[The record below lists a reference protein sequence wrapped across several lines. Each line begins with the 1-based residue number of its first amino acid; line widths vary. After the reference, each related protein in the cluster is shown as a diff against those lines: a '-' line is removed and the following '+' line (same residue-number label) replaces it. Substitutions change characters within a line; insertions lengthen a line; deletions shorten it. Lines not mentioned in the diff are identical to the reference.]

1 MKDLKHLIYFE
12 NLLQDAQ
19 NELVDK
25 ARAEGQYALGY
36 NCYYI
41 PEVLL
46 NLQGCFSS
54 RLRAPRC
61 ISTDVANYY
70 MTNRSCPYARS
81 ILERAIEGKD
91 ISGSVGIAHTRWAT
105 HGEPNDINAHPHF
118 SESGNLALIHNGIIE
133 NYRSL
138 KTELQNQGYHFKSET
153 DTEVIIQLIQYI
165 MDSHS
170 ITLEEAV
177 PLALNSVIG
186 AYAIVIVD
194 KTQPDRM
201 IAARKGSPLIIGVG
215 DDEFLI
221 GSDATPIIE
230 YTDRV
235 VYLGEEQIAFIE
247 RGKDLKITDLRSVE
261 QTTVIKKLELNLSQ
275 IEKGGFAHF
284 MLKEIHEQPDT
295 ARTVM
300 NGRLHPELGIVKLSG
315 VIDHK
320 DRLLKARR
328 IIICACGTSWH
339 AALIGKY
346 LIEELTRIPV
356 EVEYSSEFRYRNPVI
371 YPDDV
376 VIAISQSGET
386 ADTLAAMQLAKA
398 SGAFLFG
405 ICNVVGSSIA
415 RAADTGCY
423 THAGPEIGVASTKA
437 FTAQVET
444 LLLLALNIAQE
455 KGTVSDDLRKRII
468 AELPHIPAKIEKIL
482 KHDKQISEL
491 AKTFTYAHNFI
502 YLGRGYNYPIALEG
516 ALKLK
521 EISYIHAEGYPAA
534 EMKHGPIALIDDEMP
549 VVVIAPKRGHYDK
562 ILSNIQEVKA
572 RKGRVIS
579 IVTEGDKDVKG
590 ISDYSFEIPDT
601 EECLVPLLS
610 VIPLQLLAYHIAIA
624 KGRDVDQPRNLAK
637 SVTVE

>member
-1 MKDLKHLIYFE
+1 MCGIVGYIGKRQACPILLKGL
-12 NLLQDAQ
+12 
-19 NELVDK
+19 
-25 ARAEGQYALGY
+25 
-36 NCYYI
+36 
-41 PEVLL
+41 
-46 NLQGCFSS
+46 S
-54 RLRAPRC
+54 RLEYRGYDSAG
-61 ISTDVANYY
+61 VALINDNGNLVIYK
-70 MTNRSCPYARS
+70 TKGKVAD
-81 ILERAIEGKD
+81 LERAIDGKD
-91 ISGSVGIAHTRWAT
+91 VSGSVGIAHTRWAT

-138 KTELQNQGYHFKSET
+138 NTELQNQGYHFKSET

-295 ARTVM
+295 TRTVM

-320 DRLLKARR
+320 ERLLKARR

-346 LIEELTRIPV
+346 MIEELTRIPV

-386 ADTLAAMQLAKA
+386 ADTLAAMQLAKV

-468 AELPHIPAKIEKIL
+468 AELPRIPAKIEKIL

-579 IVTEGDKDVKG
+579 IVTEGDKDVRS

-601 EECLVPLLS
+601 EECLVPMLS

>member
-1 MKDLKHLIYFE
+1 MCGIVGYVGKREAYPILIKG
-12 NLLQDAQ
+12 L
-19 NELVDK
+19 
-25 ARAEGQYALGY
+25 
-36 NCYYI
+36 
-41 PEVLL
+41 
-46 NLQGCFSS
+46 S
-54 RLRAPRC
+54 RLEYRGYDSAG
-61 ISTDVANYY
+61 VALINDDGNLVIYK
-70 MTNRSCPYARS
+70 TKGKVAD
-81 ILERAIEGKD
+81 LEHAVEGKNL
-91 ISGSVGIAHTRWAT
+91 SGNVGIAHTRWAT
-105 HGEPNDINAHPHF
+105 HGEPNDVNAHPHL

-138 KTELQNQGYHFKSET
+138 KKELQNQGYHFKSET
-153 DTEVIIQLIQYI
+153 DTEVVIQLIQFI
-165 MDSHS
+165 MDSHG

-247 RGKDLKITDLRSVE
+247 RGKDLKITDLRSIE
-261 QTTVIKKLELNLSQ
+261 QTPVIKKLELNLSQ
-275 IEKGGFAHF
+275 IEKGGFPHF

-295 ARTVM
+295 CSTVM
-300 NGRLHPELGIVKLSG
+300 NGRLHPDLGIVKLSG

-320 DRLLKARR
+320 ERLLAARR

-346 LIEELTRIPV
+346 MIEELTRIPV

-468 AELPHIPAKIEKIL
+468 AELPKIPAKIEIIL

-534 EMKHGPIALIDDEMP
+534 EMKHGPIALIDEEMP

>member
-1 MKDLKHLIYFE
+1 MCGIVGYIGKREAYPILIKGLSRLEYRGYDSAGVALINNSGDLVIYKTKGKVADLDRSVQGKDL
-12 NLLQDAQ
+12 
-19 NELVDK
+19 
-25 ARAEGQYALGY
+25 
-36 NCYYI
+36 
-41 PEVLL
+41 
-46 NLQGCFSS
+46 
-54 RLRAPRC
+54 
-61 ISTDVANYY
+61 
-70 MTNRSCPYARS
+70 
-81 ILERAIEGKD
+81 
-91 ISGSVGIAHTRWAT
+91 SGTVGIAHTRWAT
-105 HGEPNDINAHPHF
+105 HGEPNDANAHPHF

-133 NYRSL
+133 NFRSL

-153 DTEVIIQLIQYI
+153 DTEVVIQLIQYI
-165 MDSHS
+165 MDSHG

-194 KTQPDRM
+194 KEHPDRM

-215 DDEFLI
+215 DDEFLV
-221 GSDATPIIE
+221 GSDATPIVE

-247 RGKDLKITDLRSVE
+247 RGKELKITDLRSIE
-261 QTTVIKKLELNLSQ
+261 QTPVIKKLELNLSQ
-275 IEKGGFAHF
+275 IEKGGFPHF

-295 ARTVM
+295 CRTVM
-300 NGRLHPELGIVKLSG
+300 NGRLHPDLGLVKLSG

-320 DRLLKARR
+320 ERLLKARR

-339 AALIGKY
+339 AGLIGKY
-346 LIEELTRIPV
+346 LIEDLTRIPV

-444 LLLLALNIAQE
+444 LLLLALSIGQE
-455 KGTVSDDLRKRII
+455 KGTVSEEYRLRII
-468 AELPHIPAKIEKIL
+468 RELQTIPDKIARIL
-482 KHDKQISEL
+482 KHNRQISEI

-502 YLGRGYNYPIALEG
+502 YLGRGYNYPVALEG

-534 EMKHGPIALIDDEMP
+534 EMKHGPIALIDEEMP
-549 VVVIAPKRGHYDK
+549 VVAIAPRCGNYDK

-579 IVTEGDKDVKG
+579 IVTEGDKDVRAL
-590 ISDYSFEIPDT
+590 SDLYFEIPAT

-610 VIPLQLLAYHIAIA
+610 VIPLQLLAYHVAIA